1 MMYIIQNEWCENVF
15 RVDKKGVQLNLNPMN
30 KNVLTVMIISL
41 LFGMVSC
48 GGGTQEQATA
58 AEDGQSAAEA
68 NTPLGQ
74 ASVQD
79 DVSAANILQVA
90 IGSADHSTL
99 VKAVQAAK
107 IEHVLVNA
115 GPLTVFA
122 PVNSAFDALP
132 EGALADLL
140 KPENKA
146 TLAGILTGHAAPGS
160 FDPPALRKES
170 AKGRKIYMADGSY
183 LEVTLEGE
191 DVLVGGAKIL
201 GTVQTSNGIIN
212 VVDKVI
218 LPKS

>member
-1 MMYIIQNEWCENVF
+1 MKSKI
-15 RVDKKGVQLNLNPMN
+15 NLF
-30 KNVLTVMIISL
+30 LSAFTLAGLI
-41 LFGMVSC
+41 SC
-48 GGGTQEQATA
+48 GGADQQAAQEPSSDGSV
-58 AEDGQSAAEA
+58 AEQ

-74 ASVQD
+74 ASVED

-99 VKAVQAAK
+99 VAAVQAAQ

-122 PVNSAFDALP
+122 PVNDAFAALP
-132 EGALADLL
+132 EGTVDNLL
-140 KPENKA
+140 LPENKA

-160 FDPPALRKES
+160 FDLEALKKEQR
-170 AKGRKIYMADGSY
+170 KGRKIYMANGAY

-191 DVLVGGAKIL
+191 DVYVAGAKVL

-218 LPKS
+218 LPE